1 VRDWVVAS
9 AVLEADGSILLV
21 RNRRRN
27 GSIDWSTPGGVVD
40 EGESVLEGLG
50 REVTE
55 ETGLVVTE
63 WGDRLY
69 EVTVDAAGL
78 GWRARVEV
86 WRAAAF
92 TGEIVVDDHDGIVDD
107 ARFVALASC
116 HDHVGTAQRWVHEP
130 FGEWLAAPDAPGGP
144 LAFRYCVTGT
154 APDIVVTRL
163 P

>member
-1 VRDWVVAS
+1 M
-9 AVLEADGSILLV
+9 
-21 RNRRRN
+21 
-27 GSIDWSTPGGVVD
+27 
-40 EGESVLEGLG
+40 LEGLG

-69 EVTVDAAGL
+69 EVTVDAAAL

-92 TGEIVVDDHDGIVDD
+92 KGELVVDDHDGIVDD
-107 ARFVALASC
+107 ARFVAFSAC
-116 HDHVGTAQRWVHEP
+116 DEHVGTSHRWVHEP
-130 FGEWLAAPDAPGGP
+130 FEEWMAARAAPGEP
-144 LAFRYCVTGT
+144 LAFRYFVSGS

>member
-1 VRDWVVAS
+1 MREWVVAS
-9 AVLEADGSILLV
+9 AVLEADGAILLV

-27 GSIDWSTPGGVVD
+27 GSVDWSTPGGVVD
-40 EGESVLEGLG
+40 QGESVLEGLG

-63 WGDRLY
+63 WGERLY
-69 EVTVDAAGL
+69 EVTVDAAEL

-92 TGEIVVDDHDGIVDD
+92 TGELHVDDHDGIVDD
-107 ARFVALASC
+107 ARFVAFAAC
-116 HDHVGTAQRWVHEP
+116 DEHVGTSHRWVHEP
-130 FGEWLAAPDAPGGP
+130 FGEWMAARAAARP
-144 LAFRYCVTGT
+144 LAFRYFVTGT

>member
-1 VRDWVVAS
+1 MREWVVAS
-9 AVLEADGSILLV
+9 AVIEADGAILLV

-27 GSIDWSTPGGVVD
+27 GAVDWSTPGGVVD
-40 EGESVLEGLG
+40 EGESVLEGLS

-69 EVTVDAAGL
+69 EVTVDAAEL

-92 TGEIVVDDHDGIVDD
+92 TGELVVDDHDGIVDD
-107 ARFVALASC
+107 ARFVAVAAC
-116 HDHVGTAQRWVHEP
+116 HEHVGTAHRWVHEP
-130 FGEWLAAPDAPGGP
+130 FGEWLEVRAAPGEP
-144 LAFRYCVTGT
+144 LAFSYCVTGT

>member
-1 VRDWVVAS
+1 MVAS
-9 AVLEADGSILLV
+9 AVLETDGAILLV

-27 GSIDWSTPGGVVD
+27 GSFDWSTPGGVID

-55 ETGLVVTE
+55 ETGLVVTR
-63 WGDRLY
+63 WGNQLY
-69 EVTVDAAGL
+69 EVTVDAEAL
-78 GWRARVEV
+78 GWRAKVEV

-92 TGEIVVDDHDGIVDD
+92 SGELVVDDHDGIVDE
-107 ARFVALASC
+107 ARFVAFAAC
-116 HDHVGTAQRWVHEP
+116 DEHVGTAQRWVHEP
-130 FGEWLAAPDAPGGP
+130 FCEWKAAASALREP

-154 APDIVVTRL
+154 APEIVVTRL